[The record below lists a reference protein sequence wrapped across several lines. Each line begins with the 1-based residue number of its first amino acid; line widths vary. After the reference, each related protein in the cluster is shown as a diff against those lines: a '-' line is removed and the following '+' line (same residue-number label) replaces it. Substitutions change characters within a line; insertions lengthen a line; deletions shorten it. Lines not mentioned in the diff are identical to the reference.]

1 MKPND
6 ELRRERIKK
15 IKNKDSDFR
24 RTFLTDLESLL
35 LQDGHA
41 QFTTKY
47 DYGQLY
53 GSYLVNNPDFVDFIR
68 SLGYNVTISEIK
80 GPDFKEEQKIT
91 PFWKWL
97 FTGKIFYTI
106 KIPCEPKIDH
116 IINITFNPP
125 ITEEDLK

>member
-1 MKPND
+1 MKSND

-24 RTFLTDLESLL
+24 RIFLTELEIIMLENGAAQYSTDTVSLF
-35 LQDGHA
+35 GYA
-41 QFTTKY
+41 Q
-47 DYGQLY
+47 
-53 GSYLVNNPDFVDFIR
+53 YLVDNPDFVEYIK

-80 GPDFKEEQKIT
+80 GPDFKEERKVV

-97 FTGKIFYTI
+97 FTHENFYKI
-106 KIPCEPKIDH
+106 KVPCEPEINY